1 MSYEKYSD
9 TQLLKA
15 KEVAEKNW
23 SSLYSQLESGFKA
36 DREVLALAM
45 KKLNDIDDYICQKEY
60 EQYQKKMKEYHDHC
74 EQHIC
79 HQ

>member
-23 SSLYSQLESGFKA
+23 SSLYSQLESGLKV
-36 DREVLALAM
+36 DHEVLALAM
-45 KKLNDIDDYICQKEY
+45 KKLNDIDDYICQKSY
-60 EQYQKKMKEYHDHC
+60 SDRLQKIERENDHSK
-74 EQHIC
+74 
-79 HQ
+79 